1 MKNLAQMPKRECII
15 NEFITLRL
23 EDGQAELYLNGEKF
37 RQCKYLFIVN
47 PEKNLGA
54 NVNSIDEAAE
64 IFERTLEQ
72 AEAKENITPE
82 QLGITPEEMFW
93 GHCSNIQAWVEY
105 DYDTRLLHSNLA
117 FPLLK
122 KLADLGDK
130 NARRVFR
137 EEVVKRFIDGT
148 DNTRRFLCI
157 EEYIKNLSEEEL
169 GVIVPPSEAYAIA
182 QIERITQDP
191 MQITSLGA
199 DRSSHSYNVKNRHI
213 NGIYISNHETKYVP
227 KAVLELP
234 YLRYFS
240 YFGKGLKAVP
250 EWLSE
255 LENLR
260 VLKLSSNGIER
271 FTTLRLPTLEKLDLS
286 YNNLTTIDF
295 SGCVLPNLRFLDL
308 GNNKFI
314 KIKGLN
320 TLKNLGALIIFN
332 NNKLKHLPDG
342 LFELENLGSVRAGRI
357 IEESEEFK
365 KLKKAIKKNFK
376 KEYYKF

>member
-1 MKNLAQMPKRECII
+1 MKNLAQMPKRECHI

-23 EDGQAELYLNGEKF
+23 EDGQTELYLNGEKF

-47 PEKNLGA
+47 PEKSVGA
-54 NVNSIDEAAE
+54 DVNSIDEAAE
-64 IFERTLEQ
+64 MFENTLEQ
-72 AEAKENITPE
+72 VEGKENITPE

-105 DYDTRLLHSNLA
+105 GYDTRLLHSNLA

-122 KLADLGDK
+122 KIAELGDK
-130 NARRVFR
+130 TARRVFR

-148 DNTRRFLCI
+148 DNTRKFLIQEYYI
-157 EEYIKNLSEEEL
+157 ENLSEEEL
-169 GVIVPPSEAYAIA
+169 GVIVPPSEARAIA
-182 QIERITQDP
+182 KIEQVSGKPMRIT
-191 MQITSLGA
+191 SFGA
-199 DRSSHSYNVKNRHI
+199 NRKIHCYNVKDGHI

-255 LENLR
+255 LKSLR
-260 VLKLSSNGIER
+260 MLELSSNGIER

-295 SGCVLPNLRFLDL
+295 SGCVLPNLKFLKL
-308 GNNKFI
+308 YSNQLI
-314 KIKGLN
+314 EIKGLN
-320 TLKNLGALIIFN
+320 TLKNLGALLIFN
-332 NNKLKHLPDG
+332 NNKLKHLPGG
-342 LFELENLGSVRAGRI
+342 LFELENLGYIRVDDL
-357 IEESEEFK
+357 IEESEEVK